1 MRNETS
7 LSDARAAASGEN
19 IDALI
24 ASRLLALRQ
33 SQALSL
39 AELAERSGVSKA
51 MISKVERAQS
61 SPTAVLLGRLA
72 AGLGVPL
79 AQLLTEDKGLPQ
91 RLRTRAAQ
99 EVWRDPEAGYLR
111 RQVAERRAGNGVV
124 ELVEVELP
132 RSAQVGYPRWSG
144 KPYRQCLWMLEGALR
159 VDYGD
164 ERFELAPG
172 DCLDFGVDRPLVFKA
187 LGRSGCRYLLV
198 ASPE

>member
-1 MRNETS
+1 MRNTS
-7 LSDARAAASGEN
+7 SPSGESDDN

-24 ASRLLALRQ
+24 ATRLLALRQ
-33 SQALSL
+33 AKGLSL
-39 AELAERSGVSKA
+39 AELAELSGVSRA

-61 SPTAVLLGRLA
+61 SPTAVLLGKLA
-72 AGLGVPL
+72 AGLGVSL
-79 AQLLTEDKGLPQ
+79 AQLLTEEKAQPQ
-91 RLRTRAAQ
+91 RLRARAAQ

-111 RQVAERRAGNGVV
+111 RQVAE
-124 ELVEVELP
+124 

-187 LGRSGCRYLLV
+187 LGRSACRYLLV
-198 ASPE
+198 ACPT

>member
-1 MRNETS
+1 MRNNSSPPDEPA
-7 LSDARAAASGEN
+7 D
-19 IDALI
+19 IDSLI
-24 ASRLLALRQ
+24 AGRLLGLRQ
-33 SQALSL
+33 AKGLSL
-39 AELAERSGVSKA
+39 AGLASLSGVSKA
-51 MISKVERAQS
+51 MISKVERAES

-79 AQLLTEDKGLPQ
+79 AQLLTEDKGSPR
-91 RLRTRAAQ
+91 RLRARAQQ

-111 RQVAERRAGNGVV
+111 RQIAERGANGGV
-124 ELVEVELP
+124 EMVEIELP

-164 ERFELAPG
+164 ERFELAEG

-187 LGRSGCRYLLV
+187 LGRTGCRYLLV
-198 ASPE
+198 ASPP

>member
-1 MRNETS
+1 MRNDSSPADTP
-7 LSDARAAASGEN
+7 GQN
-19 IDALI
+19 IDMLI
-24 ASRLLALRQ
+24 ATRLLALRQ
-33 SQALSL
+33 AQALSL

-79 AQLLTEDKGLPQ
+79 AQLLTEEKEQPQ
-91 RLRTRAAQ
+91 RLRTRAEQ
-99 EVWRDPEAGYLR
+99 EIWRDPKAGYLR
-111 RQVAERRAGNGVV
+111 RQVAERHAGSGV

-132 RSAQVGYPRWSG
+132 RSAQVDYPRWSG
-144 KPYRQCLWMLEGALR
+144 KPYRQCLWMLEGVLR

-187 LGRSGCRYLLV
+187 LGRTACRYLLA

>member
-1 MRNETS
+1 MRNES
-7 LSDARAAASGEN
+7 PPPGDAPGH

-24 ASRLLALRQ
+24 ATRLLALRQ
-33 SQALSL
+33 AKGLSL
-39 AELAERSGVSKA
+39 AELAELSGVSKA

-72 AGLGVPL
+72 AGLGVSL
-79 AQLLTEDKGLPQ
+79 AQLLTEEKESPQ
-91 RLRTRAAQ
+91 RLRTKAAQ

-111 RQVAERRAGNGVV
+111 RQVAERGTGSGV

-144 KPYRQCLWMLEGALR
+144 KPYRQCLWMLEGALQ

-187 LGRSGCRYLLV
+187 LGRTACRYLLV
-198 ASPE
+198 ACPD

>member
-1 MRNETS
+1 MGNTS
-7 LSDARAAASGEN
+7 PSTPSPAPADGH

-24 ASRLLALRQ
+24 ATRLLALRQ
-33 SQALSL
+33 AQGLSL
-39 AELAERSGVSKA
+39 ADLAGLSGVSKA

-61 SPTAVLLGRLA
+61 SPTAVLLGKLA
-72 AGLGVPL
+72 AGLGVSL
-79 AQLLTEDKGLPQ
+79 AQLLTEDKAQPQ
-91 RLRTRAAQ
+91 RLRKRAAQ

-111 RQVAERRAGNGVV
+111 RQVAERGAGSGV

-132 RSAQVGYPRWSG
+132 RAAQVGYPRWSG
-144 KPYRQCLWMLEGALR
+144 APYRQSLWMLEGALQ

-187 LGRSGCRYLLV
+187 LGATACRYLLV
-198 ASPE
+198 AVPD

>member
-1 MRNETS
+1 MRNTS
-7 LSDARAAASGEN
+7 SASVKPDDDD

-24 ASRLLALRQ
+24 AARLLALRQ
-33 SQALSL
+33 GKGLSL
-39 AELAERSGVSKA
+39 AELAALSGVSKA

-61 SPTAVLLGRLA
+61 SPTAVLLGKLA
-72 AGLGVPL
+72 AGLGISL
-79 AQLLTEDKGLPQ
+79 AQLLTEEKAQPQ
-91 RLRTRAAQ
+91 RLRARAAQ

-111 RQVAERRAGNGVV
+111 RQVAERNAGSGV

-144 KPYRQCLWMLEGALR
+144 KSYRQCLWMLEGALR

-164 ERFELAPG
+164 EHFELAPG

-187 LGRSGCRYLLV
+187 LGRSACRYLLV
-198 ASPE
+198 ACPT

>member
-1 MRNETS
+1 MRNDS
-7 LSDARAAASGEN
+7 SPADAPGQN
-19 IDALI
+19 IDMLI
-24 ASRLLALRQ
+24 ATRLLALRQ
-33 SQALSL
+33 AQALSL

-79 AQLLTEDKGLPQ
+79 AQLLTEEKEQPQ
-91 RLRTRAAQ
+91 RLRTRAEQ
-99 EVWRDPEAGYLR
+99 EIWRDPKAGYLR
-111 RQVAERRAGNGVV
+111 RQVAERHAGSGV

-132 RSAQVGYPRWSG
+132 RSAQVDYPRWSG

-187 LGRSGCRYLLV
+187 LGRTACRYLLA

>member
-1 MRNETS
+1 MRNDSSPADTPGQS
-7 LSDARAAASGEN
+7 
-19 IDALI
+19 IDMLI
-24 ASRLLALRQ
+24 ATQLLALRQ
-33 SQALSL
+33 AQGLSL

-79 AQLLTEDKGLPQ
+79 AQLLTEEKEQPQ
-91 RLRTRAAQ
+91 RLRTRAEQ
-99 EVWRDPEAGYLR
+99 EVWRDPKAGYLR
-111 RQVAERRAGNGVV
+111 RQVTERHAGSGV

-132 RSAQVGYPRWSG
+132 RSAQVDYPRWSG

-187 LGRSGCRYLLV
+187 LGRTACRYLLV

>member
-1 MRNETS
+1 MRNTPS
-7 LSDARAAASGEN
+7 PSDEAADDSN

-24 ASRLLALRQ
+24 ATRLLALRQ
-33 SQALSL
+33 AKGLSL
-39 AELAERSGVSKA
+39 AELAEMSGVSKA

-72 AGLGVPL
+72 AGLGVSL
-79 AQLLTEDKGLPQ
+79 AQLLTQESKAPR
-91 RLRTRAAQ
+91 RLRTRAEQ
-99 EVWRDPEAGYLR
+99 ETWRDPEAGYLR
-111 RQVAERRAGNGVV
+111 RQVAEHSMGSGV

-132 RSAQVGYPRWSG
+132 RSAQVSYPRWSG

-164 ERFELAPG
+164 ERFTLAPG

-187 LGRSGCRYLLV
+187 LGRSACRYLLV
-198 ASPE
+198 ACPE

>member
-1 MRNETS
+1 MGNTS
-7 LSDARAAASGEN
+7 PSTSSPAPADGH

-24 ASRLLALRQ
+24 ATRLLALRQ
-33 SQALSL
+33 AQGLSL
-39 AELAERSGVSKA
+39 ADLAGLSGVSKA

-61 SPTAVLLGRLA
+61 SPTAVLLGKLA
-72 AGLGVPL
+72 AGLGVSL
-79 AQLLTEDKGLPQ
+79 AQLLTEDKAQPQ
-91 RLRTRAAQ
+91 RLRKRAAQ

-111 RQVAERRAGNGVV
+111 RQVAERGAGSGV

-132 RSAQVGYPRWSG
+132 RAAQVGYPRWSG
-144 KPYRQCLWMLEGALR
+144 TPYRQSLWMLEGALQ

-187 LGRSGCRYLLV
+187 LGPSACRYLLV
-198 ASPE
+198 AVPD

>member
-1 MRNETS
+1 MRNTAFAS
-7 LSDARAAASGEN
+7 SDPAAN

-24 ASRLLALRQ
+24 ATRLLALRQ
-33 SQALSL
+33 AQGLSL

-79 AQLLTEDKGLPQ
+79 AQLLTEDKAQPQ
-91 RLRTRAAQ
+91 RLRARAAQ
-99 EVWRDPEAGYLR
+99 ETWRDPEAGYLR
-111 RQVAERRAGNGVV
+111 RQVAERHAGSGV

-132 RSAQVGYPRWSG
+132 RSAQVSYPRWSG

-164 ERFELAPG
+164 ERFELALG

-187 LGRSGCRYLLV
+187 LGRSACRYLLV

>member
-1 MRNETS
+1 MRNES
-7 LSDARAAASGEN
+7 PRPGESPGH

-24 ASRLLALRQ
+24 ATRLLALRQ
-33 SQALSL
+33 AKGLSL
-39 AELAERSGVSKA
+39 AELAELSGVSKA

-72 AGLGVPL
+72 AGLGVSL
-79 AQLLTEDKGLPQ
+79 AQLLTEDKEKEGPQ
-91 RLRTRAAQ
+91 RLRTKAMQ

-111 RQVAERRAGNGVV
+111 RQVAERGTTGSGV

-187 LGRSGCRYLLV
+187 LGRTACRYLLV
-198 ASPE
+198 ACAA